1 MSNAHKSK
9 MRRLPRAQMDVL
21 LQEQRL
27 IALLFHRNKNQHRV
41 ARWWSQLSALKRAV
55 RDMVDALQHINGRN
69 LNMLYHTTTKFV
81 RTQVRRMYTQFNEV
95 IALCQFPTLG
105 VVLVATL
112 SRVFRLVTE
121 VREFYAEEF
130 AKFKQIQ
137 KPSAGKRDMP
147 VDGAVAETVLPAGD
161 EEIGEVITESSLQS
175 AVPAPTPS
183 EKKLPLDIAP
193 ARTEQKLPLDIPPI
207 APDSEMAP
215 SSSHKK
221 SKSSKKPKDKKRK
234 KKSKSAIDSIFG

>member
-1 MSNAHKSK
+1 MSNAQNSK

-55 RDMVDALQHINGRN
+55 RDVVDALQHMNGRN

-137 KPSAGKRDMP
+137 KPSAGKRETH
-147 VDGAVAETVLPAGD
+147 VDGAVAETVLPVGD

-175 AVPAPTPS
+175 AVPTPTPS
-183 EKKLPLDIAP
+183 EKELSLDIAP
-193 ARTEQKLPLDIPPI
+193 VRTEKKLPLDIPPI
-207 APDSEMAP
+207 APDFDVTP
-215 SSSHKK
+215 TSHKK
-221 SKSSKKPKDKKRK
+221 SKGGKKPKDKKRK

>member
-55 RDMVDALQHINGRN
+55 RDVVDALQHMNGRN

-137 KPSAGKRDMP
+137 KPSAGRRETHL
-147 VDGAVAETVLPAGD
+147 DGAVAETVLPVGD

-175 AVPAPTPS
+175 AMPV
-183 EKKLPLDIAP
+183 PLDIAP
-193 ARTEQKLPLDIPPI
+193 ARTEKKLPLDIPPI
-207 APDSEMAP
+207 APDFDVTP
-215 SSSHKK
+215 TSHKK
-221 SKSSKKPKDKKRK
+221 SKGGKKPKDKKRK